1 MALRVSVGDFRIG
14 DKEKAAVMDILN
26 TGRISEGRKVWA
38 FEQKWAEFIGTKYAV
53 AVNSGTSALIVALL
67 AARHMGLLKKGSK
80 IITTPTTYIA
90 TTNAIVHAGLEPVFV
105 DIDSI
110 TFGIDL
116 NKVKELLENS
126 KPGEYAAILP
136 VHLLGYPC
144 DMDAVS
150 KLCKEHNLH
159 LFEDAAEA
167 HGTLYKGKRV
177 GSFGVFGA
185 FSFYIAHNI
194 QAGELGAVTTNDKEL
209 YRLMKKLKANGRV
222 CDCDICT
229 RHTGYCKYAAQ
240 NLNLEED
247 YDPRFLHDLQ
257 GYNFKTMEFPAALAL
272 AQIDSAE
279 NIIKKRQE
287 NVLYLNNKL
296 AKFSDFLQLPVYSD
310 KVSYLTYPIV
320 LKPACKIIRKT
331 FRQELEKRGVE
342 TRSMFASIP
351 TQQPAYS
358 YLKTEYEGKLSN
370 AEYVGKKAF
379 YIGCHQ
385 YLTEE
390 DLDYVVKCFE
400 EIFI

>member
-67 AARHMGLLKKGSK
+67 AARYRGMLKKGSK
-80 IITTPTTYIA
+80 IITTPTSYIA

-105 DIDSI
+105 DIDPL
-110 TFGIDL
+110 TFGINL
-116 NKVKELLENS
+116 YKVKELLENS

-136 VHLLGYPC
+136 VHLMGYPC
-144 DMDAVS
+144 DMGAVS
-150 KLCKEHNLH
+150 ELCKEHNLY
-159 LFEDAAEA
+159 LFEDAAQA
-167 HGTLYKGKRV
+167 HGTLYNGKRV

-247 YDPRFLHDLQ
+247 YDPRFLHDMQ

-272 AQIDSAE
+272 AQIDSVE
-279 NIIKKRQE
+279 DIIKKRQA
-287 NVLYLNNKL
+287 NVLFLNKRL
-296 AKFSDFLQLPVYSD
+296 AKFSDILQLPFHSET
-310 KVSYLTYPIV
+310 VSYLTYPLV
-320 LKPACKIIRKT
+320 LKPNAKISRKVL
-331 FRQELEKRGVE
+331 RQELEKRGVE

-358 YLKTEYEGKLSN
+358 YLKKEYEGKLPN
-370 AEYVGKKAF
+370 AENLGHNSF

-390 DLDYVVKCFE
+390 DLNYVVKCFE